1 MSRSSELR
9 RGDVV
14 GRFSAVYWLEPAFD
28 RAREEEPHKAFI
40 APSRLALEQVFAAVD
55 PLNLELL
62 SWFDAVLLADLRR

>member
-28 RAREEEPHKAFI
+28 RASEEELQKAFI
-40 APSRLALEQVFAAVD
+40 SPARLAPEQVFAAVD
-55 PLNLELL
+55 PLDLELL
-62 SWFDAVLLADLRR
+62 PWFDAILLADLRR